1 MRTIFC
7 FVVAAAC
14 LTLLPK
20 PAPAQDKPKLLSIN
34 GFMFKGVFTEFDPE
48 QARRRLSLAD
58 IESLH
63 FDGKSTNIDNILN
76 LMARTEKMKARID
89 EPLEVR
95 GEIPLTLP
103 PNLTGNEAYTTCFYA
118 FNLNG
123 LVVAGSGD
131 QLLLIRPET
140 RREAP
145 LLERT
150 WNRENVL
157 PIRLFRLGYLRSD
170 PILAQYK
177 DKLGTKAGRAILESR
192 SNMVIVAD
200 KASSLEKLERYID
213 AEALEAMGVPAAAG
227 RNPADGLRTP
237 TLGAIAARENLH
249 FYLMA
254 FARMSRIAMSGSKQN
269 GIFDRHYPEADVWIA
284 EQGYRALETEYKRI
298 NEYFQLA
305 HTNRTQDWPVPSDE
319 RTLSPAEQSR
329 LEIRF
334 GVINPDPPAAPAAKS
349 KSKAK
354 KNARKR

>member
-1 MRTIFC
+1 MRTILC

-20 PAPAQDKPKLLSIN
+20 PAPGQDKPKLLSIN
-34 GFMFKGVFTEFDPE
+34 GFMFKGVFSELDPE

-58 IESLH
+58 LENLH
-63 FDGKSTNIDNILN
+63 FDGKSTDLNNILN
-76 LMARTEKMKARID
+76 LMARTEKMNARID

-103 PNLTGNEAYTTCFYA
+103 PNTTGNEAYTTCFYA

-170 PILAQYK
+170 PILVQYK
-177 DKLGTKAGRAILESR
+177 DKLGTKAGRAILESK

-213 AEALEAMGVPAAAG
+213 AETLEAMGVPASSG
-227 RNPADGLRTP
+227 RTPADGLRPP
-237 TLGAIAARENLH
+237 TLGAIATRDHLH

-269 GIFDRHYPEADVWIA
+269 RVFDRHYPEADVWIG
-284 EQGYRALETEYKRI
+284 EQGYRALENEYERI

-305 HTNRTQDWPVPSDE
+305 RTSGGQDWPVPKDE
-319 RTLSPAEQSR
+319 RTLSPAEQNR
-329 LEIRF
+329 LEIHF
-334 GVINPDPPAAPAAKS
+334 GVISADPPAAPAAKS
-349 KSKAK
+349 KSKAR

>member
-1 MRTIFC
+1 MRTILC

-20 PAPAQDKPKLLSIN
+20 PAPGQDKPKLLSIN
-34 GFMFKGVFTEFDPE
+34 GFMFKGVFTELDPE

-58 IESLH
+58 LEGLH
-63 FDGKSTNIDNILN
+63 FDGKSTDLSNILN
-76 LMARTEKMKARID
+76 VMARTEKMKARID

-103 PNLTGNEAYTTCFYA
+103 PNTTGNEAYTTCYYA

-157 PIRLFRLGYLRSD
+157 SIRLFRLGYLRSD

-177 DKLGTKAGRAILESR
+177 DRLGTKAGRAILESR

-200 KASSLEKLERYID
+200 KPSSLEKLERYID
-213 AEALEAMGVPAAAG
+213 METLEAMGVPAAAG
-227 RNPADGLRTP
+227 RTPADGLRPP
-237 TLGAIAARENLH
+237 TLGAIAARDHLH
-249 FYLMA
+249 YYLMA
-254 FARMSRIAMSGSKQN
+254 FARMNRIVMSGSKQN
-269 GIFDRHYPEADVWIA
+269 GVFDKHYPESDVWIG

-305 HTNRTQDWPVPSDE
+305 RTARGQDWPVPSDE

-334 GVINPDPPAAPAAKS
+334 GVIIPDSPAAPAPKAKS
-349 KSKAK
+349 KTK
-354 KNARKR
+354 KNARKK